1 LKKTAF
7 WDIVPC
13 NLGEVDDV
21 SEVLAASI
29 IIALIMQIVRTSETS
44 VYFETTRA
52 LSQKAVFFRL
62 AAVKTK
68 NLKTLTYYKSTD
80 TLADCKEHI
89 RFQKLIVT
97 QLVHKFIS
105 SYGTRSFITVC
116 TRILHRSLL

>member
-1 LKKTAF
+1 MTAF
-7 WDIVPC
+7 WDVVPF
-13 NLGEVDDV
+13 NLVEVDDV

-29 IIALIMQIVRTSETS
+29 LIALIMQIVRTSETS

-52 LSQKAVFFRL
+52 ISQKAVFFGL

-68 NLKTLTYYKSTD
+68 NLKTLAYYKSTD

-105 SYGTRSFITVC
+105 CYGTRNFITVC
-116 TRILHRSLL
+116 TRILHQSLL